1 MFVERTPDESLLE
14 ALKAKEREL
23 SPLVGYHTKIVEKNG
38 LKLEQILVQQD
49 PWKGWDCGRADC
61 VVCIHKPQ
69 NNTRT
74 DCSRESVTY
83 RALCLNC
90 KNTEHNETTETEVG
104 IRDINES
111 TEPTADEEEGGV
123 EYIGESCK
131 SLFTR
136 GLKHEDNY
144 RLLNNDSFMLRH
156 HMEDHPDVKLG
167 EVRFQFSVIKFHQT
181 CFRRQIH
188 EAVEIKLSTSSHK
201 KTLNNKLEF
210 NRSIL
215 PSLGDRDPTQEEK
228 DRDREIIRRIKEM
241 KEKWIEIENEGRKLL
256 NKNERK
262 QIGQKRGLPPLS
274 ARELE
279 MLDPKTMTNKE
290 KKWLVINQAVPGTRT
305 TFYENRNLEEL
316 YQRIL
321 LKDMTGHLYQELKP
335 STDSTDNES
344 AR

>member
-38 LKLEQILVQQD
+38 LKLEQILVQRD

-136 GLKHEDNY
+136 GLKHKDNY
-144 RLLNNDSFMLRH
+144 RL
-156 HMEDHPDVKLG
+156 
-167 EVRFQFSVIKFHQT
+167 
-181 CFRRQIH
+181 
-188 EAVEIKLSTSSHK
+188 STMIASC
-201 KTLNNKLEF
+201 
-210 NRSIL
+210 
-215 PSLGDRDPTQEEK
+215 
-228 DRDREIIRRIKEM
+228 
-241 KEKWIEIENEGRKLL
+241 
-256 NKNERK
+256 
-262 QIGQKRGLPPLS
+262 
-274 ARELE
+274 
-279 MLDPKTMTNKE
+279 
-290 KKWLVINQAVPGTRT
+290 
-305 TFYENRNLEEL
+305 
-316 YQRIL
+316 
-321 LKDMTGHLYQELKP
+321 
-335 STDSTDNES
+335 
-344 AR
+344 